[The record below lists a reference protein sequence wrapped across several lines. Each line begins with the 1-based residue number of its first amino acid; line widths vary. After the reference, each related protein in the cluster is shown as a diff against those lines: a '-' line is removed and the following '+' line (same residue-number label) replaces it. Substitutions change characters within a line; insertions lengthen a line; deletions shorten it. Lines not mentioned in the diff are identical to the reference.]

1 MDSGLFDS
9 NWNFFPGFYEKSR
22 CSITQII
29 TTNRSIANVSQNK
42 QTKQK
47 TFKNLKVVNTPLGK
61 CPLKFNVEHTV
72 LCNLFFYLEELKIRS
87 NQWKTWWRQKR
98 EKLSLKVS
106 LVSFG
111 VNTKKPLPKKS
122 FRFQSIWMRIQ
133 TLRRFFKQCDDH
145 KQVDYFHFSQCRGK
159 F

>member
-1 MDSGLFDS
+1 MEDSGALFNVNGCS
-9 NWNFFPGFYEKSR
+9 KWIVVCLTLIEIFFPGFYEKSR

-87 NQWKTWWRQKR
+87 NQWKT
-98 EKLSLKVS
+98 
-106 LVSFG
+106 
-111 VNTKKPLPKKS
+111 
-122 FRFQSIWMRIQ
+122 
-133 TLRRFFKQCDDH
+133 
-145 KQVDYFHFSQCRGK
+145 
-159 F
+159 